1 MTSVPLGEN
10 ISIFVTTF
18 NKRLY
23 DSYAHQLIDTYK
35 ATKQKPH
42 MLVFV
47 EDNPSL
53 YPKVDKVHYLNI
65 FDFEPDCKDF
75 INRNK
80 VRSPIKKVDSTATNF
95 FEQAGRFSYKVFAQS
110 AARCWA
116 DKIFYIDSD
125 CKFVDTIPRLWWQQ
139 CLPNLTF
146 LSFYD
151 RPNQYTET
159 GFVAFN
165 SASPIA
171 NEFFEAYK
179 NWYVTDKVYSIKKDG
194 KNFWTDCHTLDATRQ
209 MFKDDPRYAEKPL
222 GDGRNGHIM
231 ARDKFINPY
240 IDHRKGRR
248 KFQSNSP
255 EWRKHR

>member
-80 VRSPIKKVDSTATNF
+80 ERSPIKKVDSTATNF

-159 GFVAFN
+159 GFVAFL
-165 SASPIA
+165 SLI
-171 NEFFEAYK
+171 
-179 NWYVTDKVYSIKKDG
+179 
-194 KNFWTDCHTLDATRQ
+194 
-209 MFKDDPRYAEKPL
+209 
-222 GDGRNGHIM
+222 HI
-231 ARDKFINPY
+231 
-240 IDHRKGRR
+240 
-248 KFQSNSP
+248 
-255 EWRKHR
+255 